1 MDTRLS
7 ELVERLP
14 TAWLENYVRTFEAG
28 RVQKHPQ
35 ARFVNARSECCLVG
49 SLAGARSNEEFVRS
63 ELWRRFLGTE
73 LEQISRLFESG
84 WVTGQEFYEEVLLA
98 LAARRRKVEQPAAV
112 VAATV

>member
-1 MDTRLS
+1 MNTRLS